1 MADWQKMLTGVSST
15 SSNNGASASSE
26 KARKKQATTAQR
38 TIPYIDVYPNG
49 MIQSEPGVF
58 CKLYQ
63 LPEANFKTL
72 SDEEQNNFFDKYE
85 TFLNSIEAN
94 EHVQFILLNT
104 VDDIDLR
111 FAKMKMQEQGDFMD
125 HLREEMNDIIH
136 TKLVESRGSIITN
149 RYLCYSVREKSVD
162 AAAKHFKDLDLR
174 VAQEM
179 RTFLKK
185 EVRALT
191 IDEYL
196 EVLAE
201 IYGTSDNP
209 LFHHDE
215 KGNTTVDFDML
226 KKTGMTTKDLIAP
239 PAFKFSSNRFIV
251 GEEVAQSMYLS
262 GIANFLSTDFV
273 GNLMD
278 INAKLLISIDVQP
291 LDQAEGTK
299 IVHNK
304 KVMINSELVEKQK
317 AAVKSGYSPDLI
329 GGDLEIVKDQV
340 EQLERDMQSR
350 DQRVFYFQMNLTA
363 FGNTVDELD
372 RTKAAIKSVQNQNLC
387 HFTPFVLQ
395 QENGFNASLPLN
407 TNHTYMKRLL
417 TTENMAAFMPF
428 TETSTLDEHGFYYGL
443 NSVNKSVIFLDR
455 MKGMNYNGL
464 ILGASGSGKSFA
476 AKMLMINAILN
487 SNAYVYVID
496 PDGEYSAIANELGG
510 TVIKIAPGNG
520 VHLNPF
526 DLDMDTSIDETTNPL
541 AQQADFVTSLCDTM
555 MQGGV
560 SRNYSTL
567 TPAHKSLIN
576 KVLTRLYQSYIR
588 TLSNE
593 NPDPVTGRQP
603 TIDRRVAPTLQD
615 LMKGLLEYGQDYPE
629 AQELALNI
637 EMFCGQGYD
646 SFASRTDVDID
657 KRLIVFDIHH
667 IGSTLEEL
675 GLKVCLNM
683 IWTKATENALKGRL
697 TYAFIDEFHMLL
709 RNETSSETV
718 KTMWKR
724 ARKFGLVLTGIT
736 QNVEDLLQSP
746 DARSIINNTNFIEML
761 NQAMLDREAL
771 RQMLSLNE
779 TEISYINGVDSGH
792 GLIHIG
798 TQNIPFENNF
808 PTDTELYR
816 IMSTKPKDAEQA

>member
-1 MADWQKMLTGVSST
+1 MADLQKMLTGISS
-15 SSNNGASASSE
+15 SESNKTAADKTE

-38 TIPYIDVYPNG
+38 TIPYIDFYKNG
-49 MIQSEPGVF
+49 MIQSEPGTF

-72 SDEEQNNFFDKYE
+72 SNEEQNDFFDKYE

-104 VDDIDLR
+104 VDDIDMR
-111 FAKMKMQEQGDFMD
+111 FAKMKMQELGDSMD
-125 HLREEMNDIIH
+125 NLREEMNDIIH
-136 TKLVESRGSIITN
+136 TKLIESRGSIITN
-149 RYLCYSVREKSVD
+149 RYLCYSINEKSVD
-162 AAAKHFKDLDLR
+162 AAARHFKDLDAR
-174 VAQEM
+174 VEQEM
-179 RTFLKK
+179 RSFLKK
-185 EVRALT
+185 EVRALS

-196 EVLAE
+196 EVLAK
-201 IYGTSDNP
+201 IYGTDDNP
-209 LFHHDE
+209 LFQHDE
-215 KGNTTVDFDML
+215 KGQTTINFDLM
-226 KKTGMTTKDLIAP
+226 KKTGMTSKDLVAP
-239 PAFKFSSNRFIV
+239 SAFKFNANRFIV
-251 GEEVAQSMYLS
+251 GDEVAQSLYLS

-273 GNLMD
+273 GDLMD
-278 INAKLLISIDVQP
+278 INAKLLISIDIRP
-291 LDQAEGTK
+291 LEQAEGTK
-299 IVHNK
+299 LVHNK

-317 AAVKSGYSPDLI
+317 AAIKSGYSPDLI
-329 GGDLEIVKDQV
+329 GGDLEIVKEQV

-363 FGNTVDELD
+363 FGTSVDELN
-372 RTKAAIKSVQNQNLC
+372 RTIAEIKSVQNKNLC
-387 HFTPFVLQ
+387 RFTPFVLQ
-395 QENGFNASLPLN
+395 QENGFNASLPLH

-428 TETSTLDEHGFYYGL
+428 TEVSTLDEHGFYYGL
-443 NSVNKSVIFLDR
+443 NAVNKSVIFLDR

-476 AKMLMINAILN
+476 AKLCMINAILN
-487 SNAYVYVID
+487 SDAYVYVID
-496 PDGEYSAIANELGG
+496 PDGEYSAIAQELGG
-510 TVIKIAPGNG
+510 TVISIAPGNG

-526 DLDMDTSIDETTNPL
+526 DLDMDTSVDESTNPL
-541 AQQADFVTSLCDTM
+541 AQQADFVTSLCETM

-560 SRNYSTL
+560 SKNYSSL

-576 KVLTRLYQSYIR
+576 RVLTRLYQNYIH
-588 TLSNE
+588 TLANE
-593 NPDPVTGRQP
+593 DPDPVTGRQP
-603 TIDRRVAPTLQD
+603 TIDRNVAPTLQD
-615 LMKGLLEYGQDYPE
+615 LMKGLLEYGQEYPE
-629 AQELALNI
+629 AQEMALNI

-646 SFASRTDVDID
+646 SFASRTDVNVDN
-657 KRLIVFDIHH
+657 RFIVFDIHH

-683 IWTKATENALKGRL
+683 IWTKATENAIKGKL

-709 RNETSSETV
+709 KNETSSDTV

-724 ARKFGLVLTGIT
+724 ARKFGLILTGIT
-736 QNVEDLLQSP
+736 QNTEDLLQSP

-771 RQMLSLNE
+771 RQMLSLND
-779 TEISYINGVDSGH
+779 TEVSYINGVDSGH
-792 GLIHIG
+792 GLIHLG
-798 TQNIPFENNF
+798 TQNIPFVNDF
-808 PTDTELYR
+808 PRDTELYR